1 MRRDREAFKNAKDS
15 TTTLLDA
22 IEEYYTLQENALQ
35 QMYIDGKIN
44 SIQANNMKLSF
55 EEKKQNMLK
64 EARYAMTNQTN
75 KFGDLRQNMGWGI
88 DRLDSSDKSDNA
100 IAKILS
106 ANPANTYKTL
116 SAFTGKNGE
125 PDGRS
130 ELNKISKDA
139 ADDEAKI
146 QAQRVKLLE
155 NIERYNKSFE
165 FVTQAQDSLAT
176 SFTEMGIMNAAN
188 PVFFNNAKSV
198 YDVNAKNKA
207 RGKDG
212 DIKTM
217 DLPTTEIVASA
228 AKPPFQRMLDQFIK
242 KDTTKYDVDT
252 RDFNSL
258 GDWLKNFAT
267 NGAYGDRNNYLVESD
282 MQSWTSMFPDMKAWI
297 KDVPKYEDQIKAFYL
312 SLMNYE
318 DQYYQKLKEESDREK
333 KIIDSKW
340 DHSEDKLKL
349 DRQASALKQRS
360 SMDKMMGEGYDR
372 GLGYK
377 MGFADNISSSTSVM
391 EAQNENDVATKQY
404 DIAKQQPG
412 VSADVLEEYY
422 QKVLESETK
431 LNEAINA
438 QIEERASLLQ
448 KWMDPIEQFG
458 TAMGDAFAKM
468 TDNAREGRDALKQAF
483 KEMVS
488 SYANSLSKMLKDELM
503 QQVKLSLLQKK
514 KAKLYKKSEDDNANI
529 TKEGAK
535 QQLSVKST
543 LATGMSAINSQ
554 MTSDITK
561 EANKQTEQNK
571 QNTAEDAKD
580 STFGGIASGAGKI
593 IAKLGWWGIPLVAV
607 ITALLNGLLSMA
619 LGKIF
624 GSGSKSGADASVNT
638 KLTTGMLTYDAGNV
652 QSFKGVTD
660 GQTYPV
666 VGNDGKVYAA
676 SMTSSLS
683 TGLITKPVATMVNGS
698 PSLIAEKGPELIIG
712 RETTH
717 AMMMNRPDLVK
728 QIVEYDR
735 NRSGMSYKAYDTGN
749 VQSVLSASAA
759 VSSGSPQDNSQL
771 VETIQQM
778 QSVMSQLQER
788 LKQPLYINMYGQDG
802 LFQKMEKANK
812 FYKGKS

>member
-1 MRRDREAFKNAKDS
+1 
-15 TTTLLDA
+15 
-22 IEEYYTLQENALQ
+22 
-35 QMYIDGKIN
+35 
-44 SIQANNMKLSF
+44 
-55 EEKKQNMLK
+55 MLRQ
-64 EARYAMTNQTN
+64 ARYAMTNQTN
-75 KFGDLRQNMGWGI
+75 TFEDLRKNMGWGV

-100 IAKILS
+100 TAKIMA
-106 ANPANTYKTL
+106 ANPQATYKTL

-139 ADDEAKI
+139 ANDEAKI
-146 QAQRVKLLE
+146 QEQRVKLLE

-188 PVFFNNAKSV
+188 PAFFNNAKNT
-198 YDVNAKNKA
+198 YDVDQKNKA
-207 RGKDG
+207 RAKEG
-212 DIKTM
+212 DLKTM
-217 DLPTTEIVASA
+217 DLPTTEVVASS

-252 RDFNSL
+252 RDMNSL

-267 NGAYGDRNNYLVESD
+267 NGAYGDRNNYMVEGD
-282 MQSWTSMFPDMKAWI
+282 MQSWTSMFPDIKAWI

-340 DHSEDKLKL
+340 DHSEDKIKL
-349 DRQASALKQRS
+349 ENQANSLKQRA
-360 SMDKMMGEGYDR
+360 SMEKMMGEGYDR
-372 GLGYK
+372 GMGYK
-377 MGFADNISSSTSVM
+377 MGFADNITNSTQVQ
-391 EAQNENDVATKQY
+391 EAQNENTVANNQY
-404 DIAKQQPG
+404 DIAKKQPG
-412 VSADVLEEYY
+412 VNADVLQQYY
-422 QKVLESETK
+422 QQVLDSETK

-438 QIEERASLLQ
+438 QIDERAALLQ
-448 KWMDPIEQFG
+448 KWLDPIEQFG

-468 TDNAREGRDALKQAF
+468 TDNAKEGRDAVEQSF

-488 SYANSLSKMLKDELM
+488 SYSNGLAKMLKDEMM
-503 QQVKLSLLQKK
+503 QQVKLAILQKATAKQKK
-514 KAKLYKKSEDDNANI
+514 KAEADNTDI

-535 QQLSVKST
+535 QQINAKSA

-554 MTSDITK
+554 MTADISK
-561 EANKQTEQNK
+561 EASKQSEKNKESS
-571 QNTAEDAKD
+571 ADDAKT
-580 STFGGIASGAGKI
+580 SVYGGIASGAGKI
-593 IAKLGWWGIPLVAV
+593 IAKLGFWGIPLVAV

-624 GSGSKSGADASVNT
+624 GSGSKSDSDASVNT

-652 QSFKGVTD
+652 QSFSGVKD

-676 SMTSSLS
+676 SMASNLS

-698 PSLIAEKGPELIIG
+698 PSLIAENGPELIIG

-728 QIVEYDR
+728 QIVDYDK
-735 NRSGMSYKAYDTGN
+735 NRSGMSYKAYDAGN
-749 VQSVLSASAA
+749 VQSVLQDTPGTTST
-759 VSSGSPQDNSQL
+759 SSQDNTDMA
-771 VETIQQM
+771 ETMKQM
-778 QSVMSQLQER
+778 QSVMIQLNER
-788 LKQPLYINMYGQDG
+788 LKQPLSINMYGPSGTG
-802 LFQKMEKANK
+802 LWNSFQQANK
-812 FYKGKS
+812 FFKDKS